1 MINRITWKFFGAF
14 ILLTLIAVSVL
25 NFFVSLRLTD
35 RFEKKI
41 TENLRSNATLV
52 GQLLKKDIALG
63 QQEVIQQKVEDIAH
77 QLGLR
82 LTVIDTDGTVL
93 GDSKENPAL
102 MESHEDRPEVIAAF
116 KDGFGHSSRFSD
128 TLGYNMKYVA
138 VRVADGDEMLGVVRF
153 ALPLS
158 EVQLETQV
166 IYRAVLLG
174 AVVAGIIALTIAY
187 FVSRGISYPIREM
200 KDTAQR
206 LARGDFSKKLRV
218 KSRDEL
224 GELAKSMNE
233 MAEQL
238 QLKIENL
245 KQMDRVRTDFVA
257 NVSHELRTP
266 LTSIKGYVET
276 LADGAI
282 TDEKSAVRFISIIK
296 KHVDRLEN
304 IISDLLSLSELEL
317 RKDSIEKAELDLK
330 FLLEE
335 VVLGFGHA
343 LAGKQQSLSIETE
356 GGDFHIKADSDKIE
370 QVFVNLIDNAIKY
383 TKDGGQIKVSLSAQ
397 DRDIQA
403 TVEDNGIGIPEEHLN
418 RVFERFYRVDKARS
432 RELGGTGLGLGIA
445 KHIVIAHHGE
455 IRIESEVGKGTKVF
469 VTLPKE

>member
-1 MINRITWKFFGAF
+1 
-14 ILLTLIAVSVL
+14 
-25 NFFVSLRLTD
+25 
-35 RFEKKI
+35 
-41 TENLRSNATLV
+41 
-52 GQLLKKDIALG
+52 
-63 QQEVIQQKVEDIAH
+63 
-77 QLGLR
+77 
-82 LTVIDTDGTVL
+82 
-93 GDSKENPAL
+93 
-102 MESHEDRPEVIAAF
+102 
-116 KDGFGHSSRFSD
+116 
-128 TLGYNMKYVA
+128 
-138 VRVADGDEMLGVVRF
+138 
-153 ALPLS
+153 
-158 EVQLETQV
+158 
-166 IYRAVLLG
+166 VLLG

-343 LAGKQQSLSIETE
+343 LAGKRQSLSIETE

-383 TKDGGQIKVSLSAQ
+383 TKDGGQIKVSLSAR

-445 KHIVIAHHGE
+445 KHIVMAHHGE